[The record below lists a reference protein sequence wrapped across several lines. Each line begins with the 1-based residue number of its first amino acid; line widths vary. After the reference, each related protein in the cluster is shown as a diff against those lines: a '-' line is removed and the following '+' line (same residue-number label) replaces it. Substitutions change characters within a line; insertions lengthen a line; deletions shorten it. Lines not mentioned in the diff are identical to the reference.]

1 MRFQMF
7 RMGSWLMVIAAMMA
21 TAQAASA
28 SPAQPSFVVIG
39 APITPYVRAIVGNT
53 GTVDDLLSPGQDL
66 HDISLSPSQ
75 MAKLS
80 KADALILPDLSVS
93 PALRF
98 LTTKMPKLNIIEL
111 TKIDGA
117 EPLPYLHENPWLDTV
132 KAEAEKKDKKPAP
145 TKEAA
150 LKKPDPFDHRAH
162 AHEEHDH
169 HHEEGGLDPHLWL
182 DSERMAAMAV
192 PLAKVM
198 GLTAP
203 DYQKEYTMNA
213 KVLATH
219 LRADVTPGVRA
230 ILAER
235 APSTNEDKPKIPF
248 ITAHPAYQYFIARFN
263 LPYRGQI
270 TTNTEEYL
278 GGKTIDLLLQAAST
292 QPVRCIIAE
301 GKTTL
306 VSRLAKASG
315 AKIVVVMPEQLSA
328 PRALPPL
335 PWIQNDYDRFLYGVA
350 TQFAPCL

>member
-1 MRFQMF
+1 MQFQMSWV
-7 RMGSWLMVIAAMMA
+7 RSWLMVIAAMMA

-39 APITPYVRAIVGNT
+39 APITPYVRAIVG
-53 GTVDDLLSPGQDL
+53 GASTVDDLLNPGQDL

-75 MAKLS
+75 MKLLS
-80 KADALILPDLSVS
+80 KADALILPDLGVS
-93 PALRF
+93 PALHL
-98 LTTKMPKLNIIEL
+98 LTKKMPKLNIIEL
-111 TKIDGA
+111 TKIEGA
-117 EPLPYLHENPWLDTV
+117 EPLPYLSENPWLDAV

-150 LKKPDPFDHRAH
+150 PKKPNPFDHRAH

-182 DSERMAAMAV
+182 DPERMAAMAV

-198 GLTAP
+198 SLAAP
-203 DYQKEYTMNA
+203 DYQKEYTLNA
-213 KVLATH
+213 KTLATH
-219 LRADVTPGVRA
+219 LRADVMPGVRA
-230 ILAER
+230 ALAER
-235 APSTNEDKPKIPF
+235 APSANEDKPAIPF
-248 ITAHPAYQYFIARFN
+248 ITAHPAYQYFIARFD

-270 TTNTEEYL
+270 STGTEEFL
-278 GGKTIDLLLQAAST
+278 GGKTVDMLLQAAAT

-315 AKIVVVMPEQLSA
+315 AKIVLVMPEQLPA
-328 PRALPPL
+328 PRALPLL